1 MQQEKTQGRNENK
14 PKINNKFPMLH
25 KLSQKP
31 NKKKQSTH
39 DSNDVYMARGA
50 TENIN
55 PSRVL
60 PIHQI
65 NQN

>member
-1 MQQEKTQGRNENK
+1 MQQEKTHGRNENK

-39 DSNDVYMARGA
+39 DSNDAYMARGA

-55 PSRVL
+55 PSRVF
-60 PIHQI
+60 PIQQIHQ
-65 NQN
+65 N